1 MADERKGE
9 TGQEKDR
16 LDNLMH
22 IRKGQVQYEPESG
35 AAQLGISLM

>member
-1 MADERKGE
+1 MADERKGG

-22 IRKGQVQYEPESG
+22 IQKGQVQYEPESG